1 MAGPVFI
8 APSTRTFLNMGREL
22 VVGTPTLATPQATMP
37 LDQNDYN
44 PEDTPKFLPDEAI
57 RGVMTPLFN
66 EIRGVQNA
74 TFSLG
79 GPMFLDIEGFMLDNV
94 FGDMSTT
101 SNGTLGTAPTLASA
115 IAVGATQL
123 TASGSIGSP
132 TTGSVIQITDG
143 AASEVVLATSGVTG
157 TNILFANTP
166 TRFAHSTSATVS
178 LQTVAGGYTHKFA
191 ILNTGNGQPP
201 THSMTDYT
209 GLTTSV
215 GARTYPSFCVSQLD
229 ISGNTEQ
236 MLMRKV
242 SGESWQSSPAGT
254 TPTAATSFVLPQAN
268 WRSTVTIGGTQINDI
283 GNWACSIKR
292 KLQTYWTATNT
303 QTPYIIARGGLTM
316 TYTFDWTVAE
326 NENALSEMLTQ
337 GYLATVITLDNGLS
351 STNRLNITITST
363 TAQAVKS
370 KPERTAVL
378 VGYGNTMEAVANA
391 TDAGGSGGQ
400 GPGTVSIINNS
411 PTY

>member
-1 MAGPVFI
+1 MPGPVFI
-8 APSTRTFLNMGREL
+8 APSTRTFLNLQREL
-22 VVGTPTLATPQATMP
+22 VVGTPVTTTPLATMP

-79 GPMFLDIEGFMLDNV
+79 GPVFLDIEGFMLDNA
-94 FGDMSTT
+94 FGDMSST
-101 SNGTLGTAPTLASA
+101 SNGTLGTAPTIGSA

-123 TASGSIGSP
+123 TAGSSLGAV
-132 TTGSVIQITDG
+132 TTGSVIQIGDG
-143 AASEVVLATSGVTG
+143 AASEIVLATAGSTG

-166 TRFAHSTSATVS
+166 TRFAHTTSATAA
-178 LQTVAGGYTHKFA
+178 LQTVDSGYTHKYA

-201 THSMTDYT
+201 THSMIDYT
-209 GLTTSV
+209 ALTPSV
-215 GARTYPSFCVSQLD
+215 GARTYPSFCVGQLD
-229 ISGNTEQ
+229 FSGNTEQ
-236 MLMRKV
+236 MLMRKI
-242 SGESWQSSPAGT
+242 SGESWQSAAAAG
-254 TPTAATSFVLPQAN
+254 TPTAATQFVLPQAN
-268 WRSTVTIGGTQINDI
+268 WRSTVTIGGTPINDI
-283 GNWACSIKR
+283 GNWSCSIKR

-316 TYTFDWTVAE
+316 TYMMDWTVAE
-326 NENALSEMLTQ
+326 NETALTEMLTS
-337 GYLATVITLDNGLS
+337 GYLSVVIALDNGLS
-351 STNRLNITITST
+351 GTNHLNITITST

-378 VGYGNTMEAVANA
+378 VGYGNQMEAVANS
-391 TDAGGSGGQ
+391 TDVGGSGGI
-400 GPGTVSIINNS
+400 GPGTVSIINNQA
-411 PTY
+411 TY